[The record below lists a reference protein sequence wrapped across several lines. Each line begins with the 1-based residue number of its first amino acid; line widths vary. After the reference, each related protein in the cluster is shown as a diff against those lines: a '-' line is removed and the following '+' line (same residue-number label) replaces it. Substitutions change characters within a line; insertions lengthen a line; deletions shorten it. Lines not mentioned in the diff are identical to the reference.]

1 MKKPTPLEQNVS
13 KLVKIQCFTLTYYTV
28 MHEISGATQRLLKPY
43 PTTCSMNRY
52 HKTNIELANKWKQ
65 KDGAGKTRI
74 AYIFLKKHNKSSPPK
89 PLMLSLL

>member
-1 MKKPTPLEQNVS
+1 
-13 KLVKIQCFTLTYYTV
+13 
-28 MHEISGATQRLLKPY
+28 
-43 PTTCSMNRY
+43 MNRY